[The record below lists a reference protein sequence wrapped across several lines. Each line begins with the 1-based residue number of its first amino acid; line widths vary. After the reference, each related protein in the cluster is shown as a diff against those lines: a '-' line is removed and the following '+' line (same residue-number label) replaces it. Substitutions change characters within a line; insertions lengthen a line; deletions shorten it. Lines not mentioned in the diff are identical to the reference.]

1 MIKPTFHSGP
11 RNLHRFAA
19 ISEIVSWVS
28 LRFVRCPIPGN
39 GNIWQHLATSGN
51 NAWFIAS
58 QLVAPEVWQWIWT
71 VQGILIIR
79 RWACPS
85 VCSRLWLLDF
95 QLDLTPQLTYRW
107 GWTSM
112 NSRLIIWILLFG
124 SRAIAIVPDCCILSF
139 FNLQPVSG
147 SALSMTRGG
156 ILGFHHQF
164 ATRGSFLRIG
174 SQIPRFSQCIC
185 GSLVFIS
192 PILWH
197 FGGGFTPIITEIMQ
211 FIPLKLNTSILS
223 QICHYM
229 GMGQYLLIPF
239 LVGWTSIYQQFW
251 VHQGYQGFDPS
262 PHVLPQVANAGS
274 LIGSE
279 IKFGVA
285 GASSSFFF
293 RFLLKICCIK
303 VLIRWL

>member
-71 VQGILIIR
+71 VQGITIIR

-124 SRAIAIVPDCCILSF
+124 SRAIAIVPDCCVLSF

-185 GSLVFIS
+185 GSLVFYQPHPLAFWWWIYTNNYRNNAIHPSKIEHLHSVPNLPLHGYGSIPINTIFSGMNIHLPAILGS
-192 PILWH
+192 PGVPGFWPIPTCPTPGCQCWEPHRLWDQVR
-197 FGGGFTPIITEIMQ
+197 GGRRQ
-211 FIPLKLNTSILS
+211 
-223 QICHYM
+223 Q
-229 GMGQYLLIPF
+229 
-239 LVGWTSIYQQFW
+239 LV
-251 VHQGYQGFDPS
+251 
-262 PHVLPQVANAGS
+262 
-274 LIGSE
+274 
-279 IKFGVA
+279 
-285 GASSSFFF
+285 FFF
-293 RFLLKICCIK
+293 DFC
-303 VLIRWL
+303 